1 MVPAWVPSVAP
12 EEMWGDSQPCGDMGT
27 RESAGPQA
35 GGEEATSEQGPVG
48 LRAGYPRRGKKGT
61 SGRGTGT
68 VFGVRAA
75 VDVPR
80 GWALA
85 WLHNGNMAGDA
96 FQVGVW
102 FPRSLYAVEGAW
114 TLSAG
119 TTLSMSPC
127 IMHSLSTKFLRENK
141 DAHYTWV

>member
-1 MVPAWVPSVAP
+1 MGALGGPRGDVGRQPAL
-12 EEMWGDSQPCGDMGT
+12 WGHGDQ
-27 RESAGPQA
+27 RECRASGWGRGGGFGAGSSRVKGRITP
-35 GGEEATSEQGPVG
+35 GG
-48 LRAGYPRRGKKGT
+48 GKKGT

-68 VFGVRAA
+68 MFCVRAA